1 MGLSYSCDIIVV
13 SVLSCGFSPFA
24 IVSKKV
30 HVFGD
35 DDEYDD
41 VVVVVVNTHY
51 HIQKTCTSPSSS

>member
-41 VVVVVVNTHY
+41 VVVVVNTHH
-51 HIQKTCTSPSSS
+51 HIQKTCTSPSPS